1 MASEWNVSVKR
12 RVVLWQ
18 TPAAGNKQK
27 EIGYF
32 INHFNHFSKNYEPF
46 FFSLFWNERKRG
58 AAGFTFL
65 QEIIEENDHSLTL
78 IWKIKREKNNGGW
91 YKTPKRNQKMKV
103 GIYSWTNGQWMM
115 TWCDLNLDYA
125 NQGVLEGVLNG
136 RLIVT
141 KEHPAP

>member
-1 MASEWNVSVKR
+1 MFQLNVEWFFDKR
-12 RVVLWQ
+12 RPLVI
-18 TPAAGNKQK
+18 NKRKLDILLTILTIFQR
-27 EIGYF
+27 IM
-32 INHFNHFSKNYEPF
+32 NH